1 MKRPSKQLLHLS
13 QPRNRRA
20 APPLLVVCAALSVT
34 AGCSSTSTEA
44 GNGAPV
50 APPLSASATLS
61 AEEIRARKDV
71 ITAYQAMTDAQ
82 IAAYAHASVK
92 DSRITQYATGKALR
106 DVKDAVFVNVQ
117 NDIVFTGE
125 PKVTAVE
132 EDVDLDLGGTPQ
144 RATLNLCFDMNTWA
158 PVNKKTGKS
167 VAAPAR
173 TKRYTVIAHLQN
185 RADRWQVT
193 EESADKDT
201 PC

>member
-1 MKRPSKQLLHLS
+1 M
-13 QPRNRRA
+13 
-20 APPLLVVCAALSVT
+20 SVT
-34 AGCSSTSTEA
+34 AGCSSTNSKDD
-44 GNGAPV
+44 NSPP
-50 APPLSASATLS
+50 APPLLSASATLS

-71 ITAYQAMTDAQ
+71 ITAYRAMNDAQ
-82 IAAYAHASVK
+82 IAAYAKASLK

-117 NDIVFTGE
+117 NDIVFTGA
-125 PKVTAVE
+125 PKVTALE
-132 EDVDLDLGGTPQ
+132 EDVDLNLGGTPK
-144 RATLNLCFDMNTWA
+144 RATLNLCFDMNTWV
-158 PVNKKTGKS
+158 PINKTTGKS

-173 TKRYTVIAHLQN
+173 AKRYTVTAHLQN